1 VVTVRYPRRGFEVVA
16 VSRILEAWIAIREPT
31 AQGIAVGSRMRA
43 PASRIIRDGASHFA
57 RMKGPDIDLRNDRKM
72 LADGSYGGT
81 VDG

>member
-1 VVTVRYPRRGFEVVA
+1 
-16 VSRILEAWIAIREPT
+16 
-31 AQGIAVGSRMRA
+31 MRA

-57 RMKGPDIDLRNDRKM
+57 RMKGPDIDLRNDCKM